1 MDSPVLSKQVLNVIA
16 ELEPGDTL
24 EVKVRRLVESELRRR
39 LARYQLTDRQFRA
52 KYGMSL
58 EAFEAHR
65 VVEEKAYSFE
75 VESDHQDWDLA
86 VDGTR
91 STERQLAE
99 LLGQS

>member
-1 MDSPVLSKQVLNVIA
+1 
-16 ELEPGDTL
+16 
-24 EVKVRRLVESELRRR
+24 
-39 LARYQLTDRQFRA
+39 
-52 KYGMSL
+52 MSL

-91 STERQLAE
+91 STERQLTE
-99 LLGQS
+99 LLRQS